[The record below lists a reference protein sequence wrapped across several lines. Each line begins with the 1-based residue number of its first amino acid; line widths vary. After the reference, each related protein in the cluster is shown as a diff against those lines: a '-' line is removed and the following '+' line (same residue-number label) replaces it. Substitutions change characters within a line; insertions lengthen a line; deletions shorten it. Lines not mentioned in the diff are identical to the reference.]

1 MSVTFIRSTPEQLT
15 EELAI
20 INSNPDY
27 NLLSHGKAVLTAGE
41 LQEEHLQAQQLGAER
56 KLIMQDDTPIG
67 IVELLP
73 LYPQDGYPWL
83 GLFMINGSKR
93 RSGYGALAW
102 QAVEQMLL
110 QRGIHELRLAV
121 IAENEPAHAFW
132 KKQQFHYVKPSV
144 NHTGLNVIIYEK
156 QLDIPIL
163 S

>member
-1 MSVTFIRSTPEQLT
+1 MSVTFIRSTPDQLT

-56 KLIMQDDTPIG
+56 KLVM
-67 IVELLP
+67 
-73 LYPQDGYPWL
+73 QDGYPWL
-83 GLFMINGSKR
+83 GLFMINGNKR

-102 QAVEQMLL
+102 RAVEQMLL

-121 IAENEPAHAFW
+121 SAENEPAHAFW